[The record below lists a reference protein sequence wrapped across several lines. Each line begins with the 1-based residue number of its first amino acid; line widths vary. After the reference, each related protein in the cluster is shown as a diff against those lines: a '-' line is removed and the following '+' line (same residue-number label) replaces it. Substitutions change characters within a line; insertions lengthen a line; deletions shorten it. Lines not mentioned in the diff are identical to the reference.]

1 MQNNKE
7 KIEIK
12 RNQRKEVTNMELEK
26 MLRN

>member
-7 KIEIK
+7 KIEMK
-12 RNQRKEVTNMELEK
+12 RNQRKEVTSMELEK